1 MKRGLVST
9 FYMRW
14 QQTQRFIGR
23 EQKRFVIGCCLV
35 VVQNI
40 RRVGILGDTAN
51 SVLICLIATSK
62 GVRPNVYR
70 LLGWFSIGLFLNA
83 FDWLITIKKP
93 S

>member
-1 MKRGLVST
+1 MTRGLVST

-35 VVQNI
+35 VV
-40 RRVGILGDTAN
+40 GTLGDTAN
-51 SVLICLIATSK
+51 SVLICLIAASK